1 MQAVDLSCNKPVML
15 ENEPMSREVRTS
27 NSKSDPNTP
36 VFLVL
41 ERDTLIADDIA
52 GSLKDLGPCETI
64 HISDAADLPRH
75 LNTDTRVS
83 AVFLEL
89 RAAQVLEM
97 GLDRRLAEHG
107 ARIIL
112 TVGEDDA
119 QTASA
124 RGWSMLVRPF
134 TDQMIRE
141 SLLGPSKGG

>member
-1 MQAVDLSCNKPVML
+1 
-15 ENEPMSREVRTS
+15 MSGEVIPS
-27 NSKSDPNTP
+27 NPEGSPNTP

-41 ERDTLIADDIA
+41 ERDSLIAEDIA

-64 HISDAADLPRH
+64 HIRDAEDLMRH
-75 LNTDTRVS
+75 LNTDIRVS

-89 RAAQVLEM
+89 RAAQVVEM
-97 GLDRRLAEHG
+97 GLDRRLADHG

-119 QTASA
+119 PTAMA

-141 SLLGPSKGG
+141 SLIGPPKGA